1 MFEIVLD
8 KIKNIKLSTEGD
20 KNQVV
25 DSIKDKN
32 IELNNE
38 IRNYKEK
45 LERKEK
51 EYNLMTKQKD
61 TLRSQLGSAVEM
73 MNAKDIELSRSK
85 ASESDALPSLQG
97 QLHALQEDSRH
108 TEITRDMTEEL
119 LQSFEKNDKQ
129 MREKLQLAISKL
141 KAYKEK
147 IQTQK
152 LIIKDLQKGSPSSL
166 SNAELRV
173 QMTSD
178 IKRKIREEEIAK
190 RDREIERQRKLMSQ
204 KSEEQ

>member
-152 LIIKDLQKGSPSSL
+152 LIIKDLQKGSPGSL